1 MMCVQKFVDAFEV
14 RQLFLKSDT
23 YLREQVLTPLL
34 DQVVCGG
41 VTQDNCLNAVLE
53 NSEIQVINLDSL
65 VLSGDCSV
73 PADFGD
79 FKDAAS
85 AFTFFDE
92 NVLVEALKAPVEGS
106 LSEVAKQQHELST
119 AINNDVEVQLIVTAE
134 DDELCREMDPGD
146 SFKKKNKATKNN
158 EKSKVVSEEAKEFL
172 KNNQKEDKFYCL
184 HCSKVFPNQ
193 TSYRRHRNYHKLAKT
208 KCPLC
213 TRSFTHKSN
222 LKRHM
227 LLHKGARLICDR
239 CEKKFS
245 EPVLLYEH
253 LKLHRVEDASRD
265 SYVMKCNLC
274 GEETCSY
281 AIFTNHMRSVHSVTE
296 KVKPFVCKICN
307 LRFTSKQGM
316 FRHID
321 NIHENNRRNLRNRD
335 KNYLCNDCGKSFH
348 TNFHLEV
355 HIRSHTGVK
364 PYTCP
369 VCNKSFSQLSGL
381 KMHTYIHTGEK
392 KYSCEVCG
400 KRFTQFGHVKEHLL
414 IHTNEKPFQCQIC
427 NHSFRVKGNLS
438 AHMQI
443 HLGKKH
449 FECSYCNKKFLY
461 NTKLKNH
468 MEKTHLI
475 KQPPVPIKIAFDV

>member
-1 MMCVQKFVDAFEV
+1 MCVQKFVDAFEV
-14 RQLFLKSDT
+14 RQLFLKSDA
-23 YLREQVLTPLL
+23 YLREQFLTPLL
-34 DQVVCGG
+34 DQVVCGD
-41 VTQDNCLNAVLE
+41 VTQDNCLSSALE

-92 NVLVEALKAPVEGS
+92 NVLVEALKAPLEGS
-106 LSEVAKQQHELST
+106 LSEVAKQQHELLSS
-119 AINNDVEVQLIVTAE
+119 AIHNDVEVQLIVTAE
-134 DDELCREMDPGD
+134 DDELCKEMDPGD
-146 SFKKKNKATKNN
+146 SFKKKLKLNKNN
-158 EKSKVVSEEAKEFL
+158 EKSKIVSEEAKEFI
-172 KNNQKEDKFYCL
+172 KHNQKEDKFYCL

-274 GEETCSY
+274 GDETCSY
-281 AIFTNHMRSVHSVTE
+281 AIFTNHMRTVHGVTE

-369 VCNKSFSQLSGL
+369 VCSKSFSQLSGL

-449 FECSYCNKKFLY
+449 FECNYCNKKFLY

-468 MEKTHLI
+468 MEKIHLI